1 MDIKELSERA
11 NRNEEIPQGLQ
22 LHDSLLFLSLR
33 NVYAQFHDGRI
44 DRETAQRE
52 KNQLIYQHDL
62 WKRSADSALAAA
74 RRYQTI
80 TIVTEGVRSDL
91 CRQLRDKAPPEQIVH
106 TAAKLVEL
114 WEGRRSIAW
123 EESHGQL

>member
-33 NVYAQFHDGRI
+33 HVYAQFHDGRI
-44 DRETAQRE
+44 DVETATRE
-52 KNQLIYQHDL
+52 KNQLIYQHGL
-62 WKRSADSALAAA
+62 WKKQADAALEAA

-80 TIVTEGVRSDL
+80 TIVTEGARSE
-91 CRQLRDKAPPEQIVH
+91 LRKKILTKAPPEDIVG
-106 TAAKLVEL
+106 TAARLVEL
-114 WEGRRSIAW
+114 WDGNRSIPW
-123 EESHGQL
+123 EYEHGVC